1 MHDEDLSHHQCPRE
15 GGGVG
20 DEHQVVISQL
30 SHAGASVESLSP
42 LLPGT
47 RVLLSFCLSEMMSPL
62 TIRGSILN
70 TTQVE
75 RVSGSTGPLIASP
88 RDIEIQFVDLS
99 PADQSR
105 IKAWVLANLPK
116 SFESS

>member
-1 MHDEDLSHHQCPRE
+1 M
-15 GGGVG
+15 
-20 DEHQVVISQL
+20 
-30 SHAGASVESLSP
+30 ESPSL

-70 TTQVE
+70 TTRVE
-75 RVSGSTGPLIASP
+75 LISGATGSLIAAP
-88 RDIEIQFVDLS
+88 RGIEIQFVDLS